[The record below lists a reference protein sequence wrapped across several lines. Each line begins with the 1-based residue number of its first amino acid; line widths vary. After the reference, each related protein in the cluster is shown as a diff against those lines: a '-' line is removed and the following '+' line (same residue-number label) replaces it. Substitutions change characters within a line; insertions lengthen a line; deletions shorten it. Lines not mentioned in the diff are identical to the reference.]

1 MHTWWSLLTHA
12 PNSLY
17 SLFLSLSLSL
27 CHALTVGC
35 GFHSADLFLYCSFNE
50 KQLSF
55 FSPNLFPSLRSCKGR
70 ARPLRSRNSFSP
82 FSPAFFPWTMQFLCR
97 QLGRESETR
106 VRERESEKDHSTS
119 VGGGG
124 YGICSALVFPVRG
137 AGWAYHRL
145 GLAGVWLKLR
155 WCNENPSVGGSFN
168 PDFCGQRRFWHLLKQ
183 SLTF

>member
-106 VRERESEKDHSTS
+106 VREKERVRKIIPRAS
-119 VGGGG
+119 VEAAMVFVLHWFFRQGGQVG
-124 YGICSALVFPVRG
+124 PTT
-137 AGWAYHRL
+137 GWAWR
-145 GLAGVWLKLR
+145 
-155 WCNENPSVGGSFN
+155 EF
-168 PDFCGQRRFWHLLKQ
+168 D
-183 SLTF
+183 